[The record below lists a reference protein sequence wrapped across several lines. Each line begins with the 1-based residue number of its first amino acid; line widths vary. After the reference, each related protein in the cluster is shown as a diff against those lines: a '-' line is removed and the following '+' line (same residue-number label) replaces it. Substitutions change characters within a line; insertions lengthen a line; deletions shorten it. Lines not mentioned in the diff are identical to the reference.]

1 MERLKSKLPLD
12 RPGDV
17 LPTILSEM
25 TQLLSSLVTSTFIIE
40 KQPPQV
46 MKTNTRYG
54 FFLIVGFTVVFV
66 TIDIISRFTATV
78 RLLVG
83 GKLNVHMNP
92 PQVKVTIISEAQ
104 ANVLLQNDK
113 LLKGESSGEI
123 LNNTGES

>member
-1 MERLKSKLPLD
+1 M
-12 RPGDV
+12 V
-17 LPTILSEM
+17 
-25 TQLLSSLVTSTFIIE
+25 
-40 KQPPQV
+40 
-46 MKTNTRYG
+46 
-54 FFLIVGFTVVFV
+54 FLIVGFREVFV
-66 TIDIISRFTATV
+66 INVFFFRFTATV

-123 LNNTGES
+123 LNNTGESYIGIKQQKITLWCIRYHGIPANDQTAIRELSKYAIEKN

>member
-54 FFLIVGFTVVFV
+54 FFLIVVVFV

-123 LNNTGES
+123 LNNTGKS

>member
-1 MERLKSKLPLD
+1 M
-12 RPGDV
+12 
-17 LPTILSEM
+17 
-25 TQLLSSLVTSTFIIE
+25 F
-40 KQPPQV
+40 
-46 MKTNTRYG
+46 
-54 FFLIVGFTVVFV
+54 FFLIVVIFV

-123 LNNTGES
+123 LNNTGKS